1 MSYVTQPLALRPM
14 PARSE
19 TNALLLV
26 PVTCLLLASLPV
38 QAQTAAE
45 MAAAQ
50 TQVKLKKSEV
60 TELEGVTSQAQRRPV
75 GSNPNANPAAP
86 YKIERSSNTK
96 LTEPLRNVS
105 KTITVVGKE
114 QLADT
119 NTTALK
125 DLMRTQPG
133 ITLGTGEGGNAQGD
147 RFIIRGFEARGDIF
161 VDGMRDPGV
170 VTREVFTAEQI
181 EIAKGASSTF
191 AGRGTTG
198 GAVNS
203 VSKKPQATNFGKATA
218 MIGHDKR
225 ATLDVNRAVN
235 DKLSVRA
242 NLMWQDA
249 DVAGRDEVFDK
260 RHGAALAADYKFSDK
275 LEFLVDYYH
284 LRTDQMPDRGHPWD
298 TFTNKPADVKRDN
311 FYGIVGR
318 DFQETGADVLT
329 GTLEVKLSDQT
340 RLSSKTRTGKTTND
354 YIVSTPSNWT
364 PRGQAAQA
372 LSATSSMTNRASTA
386 GFINKSV
393 ANNTQ
398 LSHEFHL
405 GSVEHH
411 VVGGVELSEEKVT
424 NRGYVL
430 NTYDAATNPTGLP
443 APLLNVIN
451 PNNHATAP
459 NIKSRTDNTSKVKAK
474 VQSFYLMD
482 TAKLNPQW
490 EAFGGIRHDRFE
502 IERQAR
508 EGIYDAN
515 SDSKDSTNFVNGH
528 VGVVYKP
535 RENGSIYGSVSTSS
549 NLPGEMFDSGGVDYG
564 GITPLVA
571 ALKKPEKN
579 KTTEI
584 GTKWDVAN
592 GKLALTA
599 AVFQTDKKNKIEVTG
614 TGATQIAS
622 QTGAIRVRGLEL
634 GAAGN
639 ATEKLSLS
647 AGTVLMDT
655 EVTNSAVSANIDKKL
670 ANVAEKSASFNAK
683 YQLTPKLAVGSGA
696 VFTGVIRAGT
706 FAANVQ
712 NNGRNVK
719 LPSSQRIDLMAEY
732 KVAKNLTAQLN
743 VKNVADETIYEALY
757 RSPSPFVYVAPG
769 RTINVGLSYD
779 F

>member
-1 MSYVTQPLALRPM
+1 MSYVKQPLMLRTVA
-14 PARSE
+14 ARRES
-19 TNALLLV
+19 NALLVV
-26 PVTCLLLASLPV
+26 PVTCLLLASVPT
-38 QAQTAAE
+38 QAQTGAE
-45 MAAAQ
+45 TTVSQ
-50 TQVKLKKSEV
+50 NQLKLKKPEV
-60 TELEGVTSQAQRRPV
+60 TELEGVTAHAQKRPA

-86 YKIERSSNTK
+86 YKIERSGNTK
-96 LTEPLRNVS
+96 LTEPLRNIS
-105 KTITVVGKE
+105 KTIIVVGKE

-125 DLMRTQPG
+125 DLMRTQAG

-161 VDGMRDPGV
+161 VDGLRDPGV

-203 VSKKPQATNFGKATA
+203 VSKKPQASNFGKATA
-218 MIGHDKR
+218 IIGHDKR
-225 ATLDVNRAVN
+225 ASLDVNRALN
-235 DKLSVRA
+235 DKLSVRG
-242 NLMWQDA
+242 NLMWQDS
-249 DVAGRDEVFDK
+249 DIAGRDEVFDK
-260 RHGAALAADYKFSDK
+260 RHGAALAADYRFNDK
-275 LEFLVDYYH
+275 VEFLVDYYH

-298 TFTNKPADVKRDN
+298 TFTNKPADVNRDN

-329 GTLEVKLSDQT
+329 GTLDIKLSDQT
-340 RLSSKTRTGKTTND
+340 QLSSKTRTGKTTNN

-372 LSATSSMTNRASTA
+372 LSATSTMTNRASTA

-405 GSVEHH
+405 GAVEHH
-411 VVGGVELSEEKVT
+411 VVGGVEWSEEKVT
-424 NRGYVL
+424 NQGYVL
-430 NTYDAATNPTGLP
+430 NTYDATTNPTGIP
-443 APLLNVIN
+443 APALNVMN
-451 PNNHATAP
+451 PNNHASAP
-459 NIKSRTDNTSKVKAK
+459 QIKGRAENTSKVNGK

-490 EAFGGIRHDRFE
+490 EAFGGIRHDLFE

-508 EGIYDAN
+508 EGTYDVN
-515 SDSKDSTNFVNGH
+515 SDSKDTTNFVNGH

-535 RENGSIYGSVSTSS
+535 RENGSIYGSVSSSS
-549 NLPGEMFDSGGVDYG
+549 NLPGEMYDSGGVDYG

-592 GKLALTA
+592 NKLALTA
-599 AVFQTDKKNKIEVTG
+599 ALFQTDKKNKIEVTG
-614 TGATQIAS
+614 TGATQVAS
-622 QTGAIRVRGLEL
+622 QTGAIRVKGLEL
-634 GAAGN
+634 GATGN
-639 ATEKLSLS
+639 ASEKLSLS
-647 AGTVLMDT
+647 AGAVLMDT
-655 EVTNSAVSANIDKKL
+655 EVTDSTLSSNIGKKL

-683 YQLTPKLAVGSGA
+683 YQLTPQLAVGGGA
-696 VFTGVIRAGT
+696 VYTGVIRAGT

-712 NNGRNVK
+712 NNGSNVE
-719 LPSSQRIDLMAEY
+719 LPSSKRLDLMAEY

-743 VKNVADETIYEALY
+743 VKNVADATIYEALY